1 MSENLTKEYVLSLLK
16 VTNDDPFSNITVK
29 EVAKDLR
36 CSERTANDIFRR
48 DDFPSVN
55 IGKTKT
61 ITKLAYCLWKMERRN

>member
-48 DDFPSVN
+48 DYFPSVN

-61 ITKLAYCLWKMERRN
+61 ITKLAYYLWKMERRN

>member
-61 ITKLAYCLWKMERRN
+61 ITKLAYYLWKMERRN

>member
-61 ITKLAYCLWKMERRN
+61 ITKIAYYLWKMERRN

>member
-16 VTNDDPFSNITVK
+16 VTNDDPLSNITVK

-61 ITKLAYCLWKMERRN
+61 ITKLAYYLWKMERRN